1 LAKELNQTRMRDS
14 RLVALAC
21 VGIFFFT
28 KPVFVQDTIPYDIV
42 KFLGYMLVMIAAF
55 GRVFTTVFLGGYK
68 NEKLI
73 KDGPFSMVRN
83 PLYVLSFIGTMG
95 VSFLSMRLGIIIIA
109 PIATAVIYHYLV
121 KREEAFL
128 LETFGQEYQDYLNQV
143 PRFIPDLKK
152 YKSPEHIEA
161 TPDRILASLY
171 DALWWVLIIP
181 LFSLL
186 QNFGY

>member
-1 LAKELNQTRMRDS
+1 MAKELNQTRMRDS
-14 RLVALAC
+14 RIVAAAC
-21 VGIFFFT
+21 ILLFFFT
-28 KPVFVQDTIPYDIV
+28 KPVFAHGTIANDIV
-42 KFLGYMLVMIAAF
+42 TFLGYLLIMVAAF

-152 YKSPEHIEA
+152 YKSPDHIEA

-181 LFSLL
+181 LFNLFE
-186 QNFGY
+186 NFGY